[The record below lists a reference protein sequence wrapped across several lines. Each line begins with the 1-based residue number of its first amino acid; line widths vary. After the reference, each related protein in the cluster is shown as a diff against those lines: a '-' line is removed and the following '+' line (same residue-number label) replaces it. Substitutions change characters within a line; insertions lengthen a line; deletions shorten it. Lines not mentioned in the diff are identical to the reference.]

1 MARAFTTS
9 FSYNGHSYTAV
20 ISQLDGSVN
29 IYVPD
34 ESLHGVLPAG
44 KASFHSDKGLPIDQ
58 PRLNPVQHLLLT
70 ILTSVEL
77 PVKERSKN
85 AEAKW

>member
-1 MARAFTTS
+1 MARAFTTL
-9 FSYNGHSYTAV
+9 FSYNGKSYMAV

-34 ESLHGVLPAG
+34 ESLHGILPAG
-44 KASFHSDKGLPIDQ
+44 KATFHSDKGLPIDQ
-58 PRLNPVQHLLLT
+58 PRLSPVQHLLVN

-77 PVKERSKN
+77 SVKERLLG
-85 AEAKW
+85 AT